1 MRLRLVM
8 ALMNTMGRVA
18 RGGSLVKPY
27 NKLWVP
33 TRQNRPPSR
42 SDIMAPQGVARTPFF
57 TKAQNHPSADEL
69 GLAPFRPADPRP
81 SPGGVH
87 HSVTLILLSG
97 KAMWTTHPHVDSSPV
112 AVLSLL
118 AGTL

>member
-69 GLAPFRPADPRP
+69 GLGSGRFLPKTTEGQREAAQQTVGEQPA
-81 SPGGVH
+81 SPHG
-87 HSVTLILLSG
+87 
-97 KAMWTTHPHVDSSPV
+97 
-112 AVLSLL
+112 
-118 AGTL
+118 